1 MTERQDNTITGA
13 AGAVD
18 AGPTPERLGR
28 LLIFIVAYNAERTI
42 EDVLRRIP
50 TDLAARYEV

>member
-42 EDVLRRIP
+42 
-50 TDLAARYEV
+50 